1 MPNNPNKGRKS
12 TKGKVT
18 TITTDKP
25 GAPSNADLTDYTPP
39 MVLDDLNKI
48 KARIRKATYT
58 GRDISKLCKVF
69 TIDALTVFVKTLADE
84 SQSTADR
91 QTAAKFL
98 IERGWGKA
106 DQIIKGDK
114 DAPIAISIKW
124 EGEGDA

>member
-1 MPNNPNKGRKS
+1 MANSKGRPR
-12 TKGKVT
+12 TKGMVKRNPASDT
-18 TITTDKP
+18 
-25 GAPSNADLTDYTPP
+25 GAPANSDLVEYTPP

-124 EGEGDA
+124 EGEGDEG